1 MIMLVW
7 LMVISI
13 YNHENENYGSWIHMD
28 TIDKHYGY
36 YGASIELK
44 GKQLCNRADDPRV
57 W

>member
-28 TIDKHYGY
+28 TIRWIWFLNTTYLFIKHDLMVMV
-36 YGASIELK
+36 IFH
-44 GKQLCNRADDPRV
+44 
-57 W
+57 